1 MAKGKREQKYIHKLR
16 LKGDVQV
23 STVHSMRTITCVHP
37 NMELACVCMA
47 CVYTVI
53 RLYIIMCAYVR
64 SYTCVCVYMCVC
76 VYIFSA
82 CAM

>member
-1 MAKGKREQKYIHKLR
+1 MAKGKREQKRIHKLR

-23 STVHSMRTITCVHP
+23 STVHSMRKITRVQP
-37 NMELACVCMA
+37 NMELACACMYGL
-47 CVYTVI
+47 CVYNY
-53 RLYIIMCAYVR
+53 LYIIMYAYVR

-76 VYIFSA
+76 VYIFSV